1 MQIIFN
7 YSDVCVLCNIDH
19 GALWKKI
26 DVLDKLH
33 LDMSYSTVSHDS
45 MLITQQYLL
54 NKVSFNRNIKIEFI
68 G

>member
-1 MQIIFN
+1 MCV
-7 YSDVCVLCNIDH
+7 YSCNIDH

-33 LDMSYSTVSHDS
+33 LDMSYSTVG
-45 MLITQQYLL
+45 MLITQKYLL

-68 G
+68 D